1 MKMKIEV
8 NKELR
13 TLNSYNV
20 YGEKGSCMFRACA
33 KYGFNTGLGYLVTG
47 RVNGHFVAV
56 ILNSYCQA
64 RQLFDAME
72 DR

>member
-1 MKMKIEV
+1 MKTKIEV
-8 NKELR
+8 HKGLS
-13 TLNSYNV
+13 TLNSYSV
-20 YGEKGSCMFRACA
+20 YGEKGSCVFRTGA
-33 KYGFNTGLGYLVTG
+33 KHGFSTGLGYIVSG

-56 ILNSYCQA
+56 RLNSYTQA

>member
-8 NKELR
+8 YKGFI
-13 TLNSYNV
+13 TLNSYSV
-20 YGEKGSCMFRACA
+20 YGEKGSCMFRTGS
-33 KYGFNTGLGYLVTG
+33 KHGFSTGLRYVVTG
-47 RVNGHFVAV
+47 QVNGHFVAV
-56 ILNSYCQA
+56 SLNAYTQA

>member
-8 NKELR
+8 HKGLN
-13 TLNSYNV
+13 TLNSYSV
-20 YGEKGSCMFRACA
+20 YGEKGSCMFRTGA
-33 KYGFNTGLGYLVTG
+33 KYGFNTGLWYLVSG
-47 RVNGHFVAV
+47 LVNGHFVAV
-56 ILNSYCQA
+56 RLNSYTQA